1 MPTYEYQ
8 CDNCGAKFEE
18 FQKMTAAPIKK
29 CPKCKKSGKVHRL
42 ISAGAGFIFKG
53 SGFYATD
60 YRSSDYKKQA
70 KEEKSSASI
79 PSTSTPAKSA
89 ASTSDKKQ
97 TKS

>member
-18 FQKMTAAPIKK
+18 FQKMTDAPLKT
-29 CPKCKKSGKVHRL
+29 CPKCKKKGKVHRL

-60 YRSSDYKKQA
+60 YRSADYKKQA
-70 KEEKSSASI
+70 KEEKTSATT
-79 PSTSTPAKSA
+79 PSTPPKSTE
-89 ASTSDKKQ
+89 STSEKKHP
-97 TKS
+97 KS

>member
-8 CDNCGAKFEE
+8 CDSCGAKFEE
-18 FQKMTAAPIKK
+18 FQRMTAAPLKT

-70 KEEKSSASI
+70 KEEKGSSSS
-79 PSTSTPAKSA
+79 PSTPSKSTEP
-89 ASTSDKKQ
+89 TSEKKP